1 MCEDCHTDSEC
12 GWNRTPVYHHLDTV
26 SNEIHVAE
34 YWADCAE
41 GTGAHWE
48 VQTRAIFEDI
58 RANDLEEFINAGA
71 SVYLAQEGGH
81 MEGKLVSSN
90 KDFYNDGLETWVD
103 EDQMMVEPGSTRL
116 YVVIEAKDA
125 SKPIKVA
132 LRVLV
137 TDPPDSVADC
147 MDHRMCLSEM
157 HLLRNDNQKQL
168 QCLQDGCLN
177 CDAALQDECS
187 KWEACLNDNG
197 VSKQRLQALLE
208 ASSIP
213 TVVTQASEITGNCLQ
228 PANDD
233 PESWECECAGDLDA
247 VCPPTSTPDLAHC
260 YLTHMCNYDDICQ
273 SWKDQKCQTILLST
287 HNVTVQGNM
296 EVSKDMQGRRQ
307 TTGNTSSLGL
317 VGLEDSLS
325 GKACARSAR

>member
-1 MCEDCHTDSEC
+1 
-12 GWNRTPVYHHLDTV
+12 
-26 SNEIHVAE
+26 
-34 YWADCAE
+34 
-41 GTGAHWE
+41 
-48 VQTRAIFEDI
+48 
-58 RANDLEEFINAGA
+58 LE
-71 SVYLAQEGGH
+71 
-81 MEGKLVSSN
+81 M
-90 KDFYNDGLETWVD
+90 WRD

-116 YVVIEAKDA
+116 YVVIKAKDV

-132 LRVLV
+132 LRVMV
-137 TDPPDSVADC
+137 TDPSDSVADC
-147 MDHRMCLSEM
+147 MDNKMCLKEM

-168 QCLQDGCLN
+168 QCLQDGCSN

-187 KWEACLNDNG
+187 SWKDCLNNNG
-197 VSKQRLQALLE
+197 VDAQRLQALLE
-208 ASSIP
+208 ASSSP
-213 TVVTQASEITGNCLQ
+213 TVATPETEITGDCLQ

-233 PESWECECAGDLDA
+233 PESWECECAEDLDA

-287 HNVTVQGNM
+287 HNVTVQGDM

>member
-1 MCEDCHTDSEC
+1 M
-12 GWNRTPVYHHLDTV
+12 
-26 SNEIHVAE
+26 
-34 YWADCAE
+34 
-41 GTGAHWE
+41 
-48 VQTRAIFEDI
+48 
-58 RANDLEEFINAGA
+58 
-71 SVYLAQEGGH
+71 
-81 MEGKLVSSN
+81 
-90 KDFYNDGLETWVD
+90 
-103 EDQMMVEPGSTRL
+103 
-116 YVVIEAKDA
+116 
-125 SKPIKVA
+125 
-132 LRVLV
+132 V

-213 TVVTQASEITGNCLQ
+213 TVATQASEITGNCLQ

-247 VCPPTSTPDLAHC
+247 VCSPSSPNLAHC
-260 YLTHMCNYDDICQ
+260 YLQQMCNYHDICQ
-273 SWKDQKCQTILLST
+273 SWKDQKCQNILLST
-287 HNVTVQGNM
+287 HNVTVQGDM

-325 GKACARSAR
+325 GKACARSSR